1 MRVLCTR
8 VLRKWLDLR
17 PEIIQLLQF
26 RNWPQSSATSPQR
39 FPDPTRPETSPDRT
53 SPYQARRPS
62 QTFPS
67 SLFSS
72 RRHINHFCLLI
83 SFGFGFV
90 CSSFLFR
97 CFRFSFFVAL
107 LFFWQVCFVSFQNR
121 FTNLYASG
129 AGALICLVLCSTP
142 SGPAA
147 VAVASPS
154 CCSCTCCS
162 CCCLM
167 SHIKMLRNK

>member
-26 RNWPQSSATSPQR
+26 RNWPQSSASSPQR
-39 FPDPTRPETSPDRT
+39 LPDQTRPETSPDRT

-97 CFRFSFFVAL
+97 CFRFSFFVVL
-107 LFFWQVCFVSFQNR
+107 LFFFGKFVLLVFKIDLQIYMQAELGLSSASSCVLHPADPQLLLLLLQV
-121 FTNLYASG
+121 
-129 AGALICLVLCSTP
+129 
-142 SGPAA
+142 
-147 VAVASPS
+147 VAVVLVVVVVAS
-154 CCSCTCCS
+154 CRT
-162 CCCLM
+162 
-167 SHIKMLRNK
+167 

>member
-39 FPDPTRPETSPDRT
+39 FPDPTRPETSPERT

-97 CFRFSFFVAL
+97 CFRFPFFCCFFGKFVL
-107 LFFWQVCFVSFQNR
+107 LVFKIDLQIYMQAELGPSSAWFVFYTQR
-121 FTNLYASG
+121 TR
-129 AGALICLVLCSTP
+129 
-142 SGPAA
+142 
-147 VAVASPS
+147 
-154 CCSCTCCS
+154 S
-162 CCCLM
+162 CCCCFSKL
-167 SHIKMLRNK
+167 LQLYLL